1 MIRIASMV
9 GGPDLQTPTLA
20 AFSGD
25 LPFAFARLAELDY
38 DGVELMIKNPA
49 ALDGEEIRRLL
60 AAHGLKLTGLC
71 SGHIFGEDHLGL
83 VQPNL
88 RVNREAFARLQEFV
102 NFAAGF
108 GPGTMVNI
116 GRSRG
121 VGDVNRMQETLQQAA
136 NVFQDLA
143 DYAAPRGVR
152 VILEPIR
159 RQEVT
164 YVHSTLDGLAMAR
177 RVDRPNFGLMLD
189 TYHMFLED
197 VDMFAALRQA
207 APYVWHMHFSDS
219 NRCWPGS
226 GEIDYPRVI
235 DLLNEIGY
243 AGYVSTEIKPWPDAD
258 AAARLPIE
266 YLRRLIP
273 REAGHKSA
281 LRSPHPG

>member
-1 MIRIASMV
+1 MVTIQIASMV
-9 GGPDLQTPTLA
+9 GGPDLRTPTLA

-25 LPFAFARLAELDY
+25 LAAAFARLAELGY

-49 ALDGEEIRRLL
+49 ALDGAEIRRLL
-60 AAHGLKLTGLC
+60 AVHGLRLTGLC
-71 SGHIFGEDHLGL
+71 SGHIFGEDQLGL
-83 VQPNL
+83 VQPDL
-88 RVNREAFARLQEFV
+88 SVNREALSRLKEFV
-102 NFAAGF
+102 AFAAGF

-121 VGDVNRMQETLQQAA
+121 LGDATRMEATLQQAA
-136 NVFQDLA
+136 GVFQELA
-143 DYAAPRGVR
+143 EYASPQGVR
-152 VILEPIR
+152 LILEPIR

-164 YVHSTLDGLAMAR
+164 YIHSTLDGLAMAR

-189 TYHMFLED
+189 TFHMYLED
-197 VDMFAALRQA
+197 EDMFAALRQA

-226 GEIDYPRVI
+226 GAIDYPRVV

-243 AGYVSTEIKPWPDAD
+243 AGYVSTEIRPWPDPD
-258 AAARLPIE
+258 SAARLPIE

-273 REAGHKSA
+273 RKAG
-281 LRSPHPG
+281 R